1 VSKTARCLCTK
12 APHLCAL
19 CTLLNAYRTYSNSDV
34 RVHVMR
40 KGMTLANSC
49 TCVYVCVCGG
59 GGGQGFC
66 GDWGLTTGAR
76 GGGFFVSS

>member
-59 GGGQGFC
+59 GGGHMVC
-66 GDWGLTTGAR
+66 RD
-76 GGGFFVSS
+76 S